1 MTKISFI
8 VPVYNCKDYLCGC
21 VESIRSAGAEDYE
34 LLLIDDGSTDGSGE
48 LCDALAERYSRVRV
62 IHQTN
67 AGVSA
72 ARNRGIGEADG
83 DYILFVD
90 ADDTLL
96 PFDAHL
102 LGHLACEPDMLM
114 FGMRFLHYHREVL
127 VKEETVAVNWE
138 KNIDLPQLP
147 GQFAELFRCNYL
159 SPVWNKILKR
169 SVLTAHKL
177 LFDTG
182 LTNYEDLA
190 FSLRVLAKCRSVTV
204 LPQAYYQYRVDYD
217 HDRTVDRIAAIDDVI
232 GNTDLVA
239 RTFLE
244 LERACV
250 SAGAG
255 DTRQLWECLLGIY
268 FELFSVKMKR
278 TPLPNVRR
286 YCEDFC
292 GNRLVAE
299 GLVRVGQLPGG
310 QRRMYGWIQSENVLA
325 IWLYARYITLR
336 HYVARNVKR
345 ITGWRL

>member
-48 LCDALAERYSRVRV
+48 LCDALAGRYSRVRV

-67 AGVSA
+67 AGVSS

-96 PFDAHL
+96 PFDELVFAHL
-102 LGHLACEPDMLM
+102 KQKTDMLIFGMCFRYYHGNAFIKEEKLSADSELTVGLMQLPEIFSNM
-114 FGMRFLHYHREVL
+114 FGNNSFSSS
-127 VKEETVAVNWE
+127 
-138 KNIDLPQLP
+138 
-147 GQFAELFRCNYL
+147 CNKL
-159 SPVWNKILKR
+159 IKR
-169 SVLTAHKL
+169 SVLTEHKL

-190 FSLRVLAKCRSVTV
+190 FSLRVLAQCRSVTV

-310 QRRMYGWIQSENVLA
+310 QRRMYGWIQSENVLS